1 MRRLG
6 RIALAVFVTLAL
18 VGLFGLTMTRF
29 VVTNRSWP
37 TMAAAF
43 ASYAVLG
50 FVVTLAISLLL
61 LRGAQHRG
69 WVLAAVVASA
79 VGVAAHVYWLS
90 PLYVGGGGRADLV
103 VMSANLE
110 FGHGD
115 AATVVRTATS
125 HHVDVLVLQEVTPEE
140 NTALARAGLAK
151 LLPHHAGQPAHGA
164 KGTMVFSRFAVD
176 EILPLTLGN
185 GGLDVRVATIVP
197 FRLLAVHTEQ
207 PVKGPVGWR
216 RDLGV
221 LRERARAAVHEGPTL
236 AVGDF
241 NATQDH
247 ALFRRVLGEGMY
259 DAAEEAGSGWQTTWP
274 SKWRGTSPRPLIAL
288 DHVLT
293 SNGFTAVRT
302 STVEVPHTDHLA
314 LVVEVR
320 TGSDD

>member
-1 MRRLG
+1 M
-6 RIALAVFVTLAL
+6 
-18 VGLFGLTMTRF
+18 
-29 VVTNRSWP
+29 
-37 TMAAAF
+37 
-43 ASYAVLG
+43 
-50 FVVTLAISLLL
+50 
-61 LRGAQHRG
+61 
-69 WVLAAVVASA
+69 LAAVVASA

-207 PVKGPVGWR
+207 PVKRPVGWR
-216 RDLGV
+216 RDLGA
-221 LRERARAAVHEGPTL
+221 LRERAPAAVDGDRPSRWATSTPPRTTRVPARSVRGCTTRPRKPGP
-236 AVGDF
+236 VGGRPGPPSGGDP
-241 NATQDH
+241 ATAAD
-247 ALFRRVLGEGMY
+247 RV
-259 DAAEEAGSGWQTTWP
+259 
-274 SKWRGTSPRPLIAL
+274 

-293 SNGFTAVRT
+293 SNGLTAVRT
-302 STVEVPHTDHLA
+302 DTVEGPQTDHLA